1 MKKLTYVLTFILLS
15 SIMASCSNKGMKV
28 VTREDSMMDLSEYDT
43 YAWVA
48 AVEKIPN
55 MYAFFGPGGPLVF
68 NNTSSRKMVKDA
80 LELQL
85 GARGFAPSA
94 TNPEMLVNFSILEE
108 DTELRTFVMNNRQD
122 YLGIGP
128 RSEAAKMVPVEKG
141 TILIN
146 FLDAE
151 TGGQIWQGFA
161 SGALNPEDV
170 KDMNALKTKVGA
182 IFEDFDFNQFDT
194 AKR

>member
-1 MKKLTYVLTFILLS
+1 MQKLTYILTFIFLTA
-15 SIMASCSNKGMKV
+15 IMASCSNKGMKV
-28 VTREDSMMDLSEYDT
+28 VTREDNQSDLSEYET

-48 AVEKIPN
+48 EVENIPY
-55 MYAFFGPGGPLVF
+55 MYALLGPNGSLIF
-68 NNTSSRKMVKDA
+68 NNTSARKITKDA
-80 LELQL
+80 IEVQME
-85 GARGFAPSA
+85 ARGFSTSA

-128 RSEAAKMVPVEKG
+128 RSEAVKMVPVKKG

-146 FLDAE
+146 FLDAK

-161 SGALNPEDV
+161 SGALNPDDI
-170 KDMNALKTKVGA
+170 KDMNTLKTKVGA
-182 IFEDFDFNQFDT
+182 IFEDFDFNQFNT
-194 AKR
+194 EQR